1 MEAKSK
7 VSVNAGGSYLAVIPK
22 CVRTRLGNI
31 GQFDVFELSIRPLPI
46 KIPRALRVRKINKE
60 AGGNRVVVNELSRLT
75 IPKALAYDLGLEA
88 EDELVWE
95 WIDGELWA
103 HKKED

>member
-1 MEAKSK
+1 MREKSK
-7 VSVNAGGSYLAVIPK
+7 VSINTGGSYLAVIPK
-22 CVRTRLGNI
+22 HVRTRLDNL

-46 KIPRALRVRKINKE
+46 KIPRAIRVRRTSRE
-60 AGGNRVVVNELSRLT
+60 PGGNRVVINELSRLT

-88 EDELVWE
+88 GDELVWE

-103 HKKED
+103 YKKED